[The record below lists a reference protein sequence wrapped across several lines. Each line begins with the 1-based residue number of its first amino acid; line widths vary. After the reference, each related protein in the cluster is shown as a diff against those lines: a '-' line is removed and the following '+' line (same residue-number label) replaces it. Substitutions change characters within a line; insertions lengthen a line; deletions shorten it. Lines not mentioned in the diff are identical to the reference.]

1 MALVATG
8 AGAVAV
14 MAVAVVAGPGERR
27 EGPAAPVAIVAEAPV
42 VTTAPTTTQPT
53 TTTTTTVTPT
63 EPPVVEPQVQAPP
76 TVDLAGVAP
85 GVRRGVVVF
94 DRDAGAEVFAERPEE
109 AFPAAS
115 VIKLLIALDALERGT
130 AAPDVVAEML
140 STSDDGIAN
149 RLWRQAIP
157 RTWAARIG
165 LDGLVPPPDP
175 NMWGDTLMTARDV
188 VAVYRYVLDSPRAD
202 VVLPALA
209 NATPRGADGVDQTFG
224 IPAGLAGHRWAVK
237 QGWACCYSG
246 QRALNT
252 TGVVDDRFLVAVLT
266 EQPASTG
273 FAAAAKKV
281 TVLAAALDPLF
292 ESA

>member
-1 MALVATG
+1 MAWVATG
-8 AGAVAV
+8 VGVVAV
-14 MAVAVVAGPGERR
+14 MAAAVVAGQGERR
-27 EGPAAPVAIVAEAPV
+27 EEPAAPVAIVTEVPV
-42 VTTAPTTTQPT
+42 VTTTPTTTRTTATTAVPT
-53 TTTTTTVTPT
+53 T
-63 EPPVVEPQVQAPP
+63 EPPVVERPA
-76 TVDLAGVAP
+76 VDLAGVAP

-94 DRDAGAEVFAERPEE
+94 DRHAGSEIFAERPDE

-115 VIKLLIALDALERGT
+115 VIKLLIALDALERG
-130 AAPDVVAEML
+130 AAPPDVVAEML

-149 RLWRQAIP
+149 RLWRQAVP

-202 VVLPALA
+202 VVLPALE

-224 IPAGLAGHRWAVK
+224 IPAGLDGRRWAVK

-246 QRALNT
+246 LRALNT

-273 FAAAAKKV
+273 FAAAAEKV

-292 ESA
+292 ETA